1 MRSFG
6 VAVPYPIQPFDG
18 LAYRDAKKGPP
29 PLDVWRLHTVPPK
42 TYLTAPEQYFCARC
56 FWYSCARKGTRHAD
70 SGALMPEGN
79 SRKVFLVVA
88 GGNSA
93 AQQHFE
99 DTIQRKRNIGEV
111 RRFLPAR
118 EIENLEE
125 IYHGANFI
133 VWGAVPGPMN
143 ESRWERMATGD
154 VVLIYNNGRIRFA
167 GEIAAKVRNR
177 ELARYFW
184 KENETGSTWEL
195 MYFIVNEEKTD
206 VPIEKL
212 NPLFGYQAHY
222 RPQGFSM
229 INEAAVSRFAQSYG
243 DILSVLKT
251 LERGE
256 DLIQV
261 ATRKEMLSPPIDERV
276 ERASTEHD
284 EMQWRLIRLGQL
296 AKCDVWVPRSDQPK
310 QYEGHQFRDFVLT
323 EFHETLDVPRSI
335 ENIDV
340 VWKFGPYSIR
350 SAFEIEHTTS
360 IYSGILRLSDLR
372 AEAPNSNYPL
382 FIVASKDRRRKVF
395 EELRRPTFSGPCL
408 RLNEVIRFLEYEKLR
423 EIDESSKNTKE
434 LDANVLLAASEGV
447 PID

>member
-1 MRSFG
+1 MSH
-6 VAVPYPIQPFDG
+6 VI
-18 LAYRDAKKGPP
+18 
-29 PLDVWRLHTVPPK
+29 
-42 TYLTAPEQYFCARC
+42 
-56 FWYSCARKGTRHAD
+56 
-70 SGALMPEGN
+70 
-79 SRKVFLVVA
+79 SRKVFIVVA
-88 GGNSA
+88 GGNPSA
-93 AQQHFE
+93 QRHFE
-99 DTIQRKRNIGEV
+99 DTIQRKRTLDET
-111 RRFLPAR
+111 RRFLPST
-118 EIENLEE
+118 EIENLER
-125 IYHGANFI
+125 IYHGSDFI

-143 ESRWERMATGD
+143 ENRWEKMVAGD

-184 KENETGSTWEL
+184 REDDTGSTWEL

-229 INEAAVSRFAQSYG
+229 INEDAVQRFAQNYG
-243 DILSVLKT
+243 DVLGVLKT

-256 DLIQV
+256 ELIHIPSRN
-261 ATRKEMLSPPIDERV
+261 AAISAHIDERI
-276 ERASTEHD
+276 ERVPTEHD

-296 AKCDVWVPRSDQPK
+296 AKCDVWVPRNDQPK
-310 QYEGHQFRDFVLT
+310 QYKGNQFRDHVLQN
-323 EFHETLDVPRSI
+323 FHETLDVPRSI

-340 VWKFGPYSIR
+340 VWKFGPYSIK
-350 SAFEIEHTTS
+350 SAFEIEHSTS

-382 FIVASKDRRRKVF
+382 FIVASEERRKRVF

-408 RLNEVIRFLEYEKLR
+408 RLNEVIRFLGYEKVR
-423 EIDESSKNTKE
+423 EIYESSKGDRNF
-434 LDANVLLAASEGV
+434 DASVLLAAGEGV
-447 PID
+447 PTRS